1 MARSLLTTPIIQPI
15 FRAIALAGAK
25 LSGWKMADPPP
36 KFKKAIFAGGPHTSN
51 WDFLVMLMGIL
62 IWRLDM
68 RWIGKHTLFKGPA
81 GPIMRWLGGISIDR
95 GSTVNFVDQMVQR
108 FDESDELLLIIA
120 PEGTRKP
127 VERWRSGFYHMAK
140 GADVP
145 IVLISLDYEKKE
157 IGIATIEKAEGDA
170 EQAIS
175 RYQAMLQ
182 HVKGK
187 NPENS
192 YGYIPLNKKM
202 DERKP
207 G

>member
-15 FRAIALAGAK
+15 FRAIALLAAK

-36 KFKKAIFAGGPHTSN
+36 EFKKAIFAGGPHTSN
-51 WDFLVMLMGIL
+51 WDFLIMLMGIL

-68 RWIGKHTLFKGPA
+68 HWIGKHTLFKGPA

-95 GSTVNFVDQMVQR
+95 TSSVNFVDQMVQR
-108 FDESDELLLIIA
+108 FNDSDELLLIIA

-145 IVLISLDYEKKE
+145 IVLIALDYQKKE
-157 IGIATIEKAEGDA
+157 ISIAGIEKADGDA
-170 EQAIS
+170 EQAIA
-175 RYQAMLQ
+175 RYQTMLQ
-182 HVKGK
+182 HVTGK
-187 NPENS
+187 NPHNFH
-192 YGYIPLNKKM
+192 GYIPR
-202 DERKP
+202 DEK
-207 G
+207 